1 MILWLSFA
9 TYVIRFKKFHVKH
22 WEVFIVL
29 NFPYSNFHQLNL
41 DWLLQ
46 QMKSVT
52 DWIDNTASE
61 DIQNIITQKFNDL
74 MLDATYIAESET
86 LVLALKE
93 KEET

>member
-1 MILWLSFA
+1 MIG
-9 TYVIRFKKFHVKH
+9 
-22 WEVFIVL
+22 
-29 NFPYSNFHQLNL
+29 FPYSNFHQLNL

-61 DIQNIITQKFNDL
+61 DIQNIINQKFNQL
-74 MLDATYIAESET
+74 MLDATYIEETET

-93 KEET
+93 KEES

>member
-1 MILWLSFA
+1 MIG
-9 TYVIRFKKFHVKH
+9 
-22 WEVFIVL
+22 
-29 NFPYSNFHQLNL
+29 FPYSNFHQLNL

-61 DIQNIITQKFNDL
+61 DIQNIITQKFNEL
-74 MLDATYIAESET
+74 MLDATYIEETET

-93 KEET
+93 KEES